1 MDNYFDIGAKCQ
13 SGTNSQYR
21 PKIDCETYSDSDTPC
36 NLILTTPD
44 GASQSVINITN
55 WNRYNGQELPTV
67 AGRYYTFT
75 MRYRSSGIH
84 GELHPKNKPIEIK
97 RYHNPSTSDYSTSYD
112 EANENMLLLD
122 EVSPSKQS
130 LYTGVCSITDV
141 NGGNIYCNVDDE
153 CITESSSGS
162 CYQHTGWITTSY
174 TFLAQEDN
182 EIIRVHLIYGDCWDA
197 EGNTSICH
205 QQGGGSGCKGICY
218 DYDPSYF
225 EEFVQ

>member
-1 MDNYFDIGAKCQ
+1 MGGGFEYSENCEANNSCNYTYRAGKWNIPSLDNYFDIGAKCQ

-153 CITESSSGS
+153 CITE
-162 CYQHTGWITTSY
+162 
-174 TFLAQEDN
+174 
-182 EIIRVHLIYGDCWDA
+182 
-197 EGNTSICH
+197 
-205 QQGGGSGCKGICY
+205 
-218 DYDPSYF
+218 
-225 EEFVQ
+225 